1 MLTDT
6 ANQVDEASVSAL
18 GTPLVLADVTK
29 RYGRRRGVVPEVPE
43 LAAEVLQDG

>member
-6 ANQVDEASVSAL
+6 ADQVDETSVSAL

-29 RYGRRRGVVPEVPE
+29 RYGRRRAALLAGA